1 MARRPTVSIVGCGR
15 VGGAIGLA
23 LRAAGYEITA
33 VWSQSRAGRQRAHRL
48 LDAPVLEP
56 AAVAAAGDVVF
67 LSVSDDA
74 IADMAKQIAPG
85 VRKGKYV
92 VHTSGGVSVST
103 LQPALRAGAHVGS
116 IHPLQTIPDAVT
128 GAEALRGA
136 AVAVTCEPKD
146 RQALHR
152 IARAWGGQPFVLS
165 DEDKSIYHAA
175 AIFAS
180 NYVVSTLWAATELL
194 RSIGIRTPAPLLEPL
209 VRTSVDNF
217 FATGPAKAI
226 TGPVVRGDTGVVRRH
241 IADLK
246 KADHP
251 TGDRI
256 RSTYRSLARL
266 TAALAGTDPDVIEK
280 ATA

>member
-23 LRAAGYEITA
+23 LRENGYEIAA
-33 VWSQSRAGRQRAHRL
+33 VWSNSRAGRQRAHRL

-56 AAVAAAGDVVF
+56 AAVADAGELVF

-74 IADMAKQIAPG
+74 IAPMAKQIVPG
-85 VRKGKYV
+85 IRKGKCV
-92 VHTSGGVSVST
+92 VHTSGGVSVKT
-103 LQPALRAGAHVGS
+103 LDPVRNAGAHVGS
-116 IHPLQTIPDAVT
+116 VHPLQTIPDPET
-128 GAEALRGA
+128 GARALNGS
-136 AVAVTCEPKD
+136 AVAVTCEPRD
-146 RQALHR
+146 RGSLHAV
-152 IARAWGGQPFVLS
+152 ARAWGGQPFTLA
-165 DEDKSIYHAA
+165 DENKSIYHAA

-180 NYVVSTLWAATELL
+180 NYVVTTMWAAQELL
-194 RSIGIRTPAPLLEPL
+194 RSIGVRNPGPLLEPL
-209 VRTSVDNF
+209 VRASVDNVF
-217 FATGPAKAI
+217 ESGPAKSI
-226 TGPVVRGDTGVVRRH
+226 TGPVVRGDTGIVRKH

-266 TAALAGTDPDVIEK
+266 TAALTGTDPDVIEK

>member
-1 MARRPTVSIVGCGR
+1 
-15 VGGAIGLA
+15 
-23 LRAAGYEITA
+23 
-33 VWSQSRAGRQRAHRL
+33 
-48 LDAPVLEP
+48 
-56 AAVAAAGDVVF
+56 
-67 LSVSDDA
+67 
-74 IADMAKQIAPG
+74 MAKQIVPG
-85 VRKGKYV
+85 IRKGKYV

-103 LQPALRAGAHVGS
+103 LAPALRAGARVGS
-116 IHPLQTIPDAVT
+116 IHPLQTIPDAAS

-136 AVAVTCEPKD
+136 AVAVTCEAKD
-146 RQALHR
+146 REALNR
-152 IARAWGGQPFVLS
+152 IARAWGGQPFPLS
-165 DEDKSIYHAA
+165 DADKSIYHAA

-180 NYVVSTLWAATELL
+180 NYVVSTVWAATELL
-194 RSIGIRTPAPLLEPL
+194 RSIGIRNPAPLLEPL
-209 VRTSVDNF
+209 VRKSVDNV